1 MIKKF
6 LKVWDKN
13 AIYSSMKDRD
23 LLYAQVHNELENDI
37 VDKGI
42 WARAF
47 AKAKGDE
54 TKAKAYYLDLKV
66 QDLTIKNEAAQELE
80 QKKLKENIKARKK
93 KIKAENRS
101 TEGDELVIIII
112 GFCIIICLIV
122 FFSLETL
129 NNL

>member
-1 MIKKF
+1 
-6 LKVWDKN
+6 
-13 AIYSSMKDRD
+13 MKDRD

-80 QKKLKENIKARKK
+80 QKKLKENIKAHKK
-93 KIKAENRS
+93 KIMAENQS
-101 TEGDELVIIII
+101 EDEIVFVIIVAIA
-112 GFCIIICLIV
+112 LISFVV
-122 FFSLETL
+122 FSILAAFA
-129 NNL
+129 

>member
-1 MIKKF
+1 MIKKYF
-6 LKVWDKN
+6 KVWDKN

-37 VDKGI
+37 VDTGI

-80 QKKLKENIKARKK
+80 QKKLKENIKAHKK

-101 TEGDELVIIII
+101 IEGDELVVIII
-112 GFCIIICLIV
+112 GVFIIIVLIV

>member
-80 QKKLKENIKARKK
+80 QKKLKENIKAHKK

-112 GFCIIICLIV
+112 GVSIIICLIV

>member
-1 MIKKF
+1 MIKKY

-37 VDKGI
+37 VDTGI

-47 AKAKGDE
+47 AKAKGDK

-80 QKKLKENIKARKK
+80 QKKLKENIKAHKK
-93 KIKAENRS
+93 QVKAENKS
-101 TEGDELVIIII
+101 EDHIVFFIIYA
-112 GFCIIICLIV
+112 FVLICLIV
-122 FFSLETL
+122 LSLIAFFG
-129 NNL
+129 